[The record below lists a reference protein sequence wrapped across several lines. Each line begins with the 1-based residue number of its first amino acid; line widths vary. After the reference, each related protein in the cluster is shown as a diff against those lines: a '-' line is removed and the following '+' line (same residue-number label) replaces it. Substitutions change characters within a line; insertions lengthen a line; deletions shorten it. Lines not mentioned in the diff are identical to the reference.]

1 MIKKIT
7 VTLITLM
14 FLATIAP
21 VSLADQGGQ
30 KHYNGLVGAD
40 SPLYGLKVGFQN
52 LDLALTF
59 NNTEKLKKQ
68 MNLAD
73 ERIAE
78 AQDAAEDN
86 NTGAYMAALDG
97 YDNVLNGI
105 DATVQAEDVS
115 QDAYAGLAP
124 MLYHH
129 QELLYAAIGDPNSIM
144 NDPDT
149 DSKVIYD
156 IQNRTMQV
164 NDEIIKMKNG
174 MPFYYYNGEQY
185 FVPPGQAKKLEADVI
200 GNTITNGSKVPPGLA
215 KKGYKNTTPTL
226 VNGSAVWPWDQIDY
240 TSSTKT
246 NGNGKGNGNGNN
258 KNK

>member
-7 VTLITLM
+7 VTLITLVL
-14 FLATIAP
+14 LATVAP
-21 VSLADQGGQ
+21 VSLADSGGQ
-30 KHYNGLVGAD
+30 KHYNGLVGSD

-78 AQDAAEDN
+78 AQDAAEGN
-86 NTGAYMAALDG
+86 NTGAYNAAIDG
-97 YDNVLNGI
+97 YDNLLATIDETAQDESIDQGI
-105 DATVQAEDVS
+105 
-115 QDAYAGLAP
+115 YADLAP

-129 QELLYAAIGDPNSIM
+129 QEVLYTIIGDPNI
-144 NDPDT
+144 NPDVT
-149 DSKVIYD
+149 FD
-156 IQNRTMQV
+156 IQNRTMAV
-164 NDEIIKMKNG
+164 NEEIIKMKNG

-185 FVPPGQAKKLEADVI
+185 FIPPGQAKKLEAGVI

-215 KKGYKNTTPTL
+215 KKSYKNPTPTIT
-226 VNGSAVWPWDQIDY
+226 NGSMVWPWDQIDY
-240 TSSTKT
+240 TSSTK
-246 NGNGKGNGNGNN
+246 GNGKGNGNGNN

>member
-7 VTLITLM
+7 VMFVTLVL
-14 FLATIAP
+14 LATIAP
-21 VSLADQGGQ
+21 VSLADSGGQ

-59 NNTEKLKKQ
+59 NNTEKFKKQ

-78 AQDAAEDN
+78 AQDAADDN
-86 NTGAYMAALDG
+86 NTAAYNAAIDG
-97 YDNVLNGI
+97 YDDMLDNI
-105 DATVQAEDVS
+105 DVTSQAEDVD
-115 QDAYAGLAP
+115 QEVYADLVP

-129 QELLYAAIGDPNSIM
+129 QEVLYTIIGDPNI
-144 NDPDT
+144 DPNVT
-149 DSKVIYD
+149 FD
-156 IQNRTMQV
+156 IQARTMTV

-185 FVPPGQAKKLEADVI
+185 FVPPGQAKKLEAGVI

-215 KKGYKNTTPTL
+215 KKSYKTPTPTI
-226 VNGSAVWPWDQIDY
+226 VNGSTVWPWDQIDY

-246 NGNGKGNGNGNN
+246 NGNGNGNGKGNGNGNN

>member
-7 VTLITLM
+7 VVCVMLVL
-14 FLATIAP
+14 LATIAP
-21 VSLADQGGQ
+21 VSLADSGGQ

-40 SPLYGLKVGFQN
+40 SPLYGLKVGFQK

-68 MNLAD
+68 MSLAD

-78 AQDAAEDN
+78 AQDAAEGN
-86 NTGAYMAALDG
+86 NTAAYEAAMDG
-97 YDNVLNGI
+97 Y
-105 DATVQAEDVS
+105 EDELDDIMVTS
-115 QDAYAGLAP
+115 EADVDQEVYADLAP

-129 QELLYAAIGDPNSIM
+129 QEVLYTIVGDPNI
-144 NDPDT
+144 NPGVT
-149 DSKVIYD
+149 FD
-156 IQNRTMQV
+156 IQNRTMIV

-185 FVPPGQAKKLEADVI
+185 FVPPGQAKKLEAGVI

-215 KKGYKNTTPTL
+215 KKSYKTPTPTIT
-226 VNGSAVWPWDQIDY
+226 NGSAVWPWDQIDY
-240 TSSTKT
+240 KSNSKT
-246 NGNGKGNGNGNN
+246 HGNGKGNGNGNN